1 MSNLPPPTRK
11 RVSAQHTLDRVR
23 NNQRRHRAHRR
34 EYTATLEQKL
44 AHAEQRITDLK
55 DQVDALKAE
64 LDQYQKQDASSTLI
78 LDTPSPTQP
87 SARDLELL
95 LPDNLLGLELLDP
108 TSLHNGECGND
119 IGGNDIHNAG
129 DHTISDA
136 LGPIVPLNQPATHIT
151 RAPIAA
157 AASWSSSVGG
167 GGCSS
172 CSCNIP
178 DIPLPELNQ
187 QQLISAYNHNNHDFD
202 PGNRN
207 SSTLSLSSSY
217 IPPSSP
223 PVIAAYLRSTSE
235 DESTMPCTEA
245 YVLIEQQNFKGVHQR
260 DIASWLWRGFRESP
274 DPGMGCRVKTDLLF
288 GLLAFISGV

>member
-55 DQVDALKAE
+55 DQVDALQAE
-64 LDQYQKQDASSTLI
+64 LDQYQKKDASSTLI
-78 LDTPSPTQP
+78 LHAQP

-108 TSLHNGECGND
+108 TSLHNCECGND
-119 IGGNDIHNAG
+119 IGENDIDDAG

-207 SSTLSLSSSY
+207 SSTHSLSSSY
-217 IPPSSP
+217 IIPPSPPP

-235 DESTMPCTEA
+235 GESTMPCTEA

-260 DIASWLWRGFRESP
+260 DIVSWLWRGFRESP